1 MNITYD
7 DTRKDLPPE
16 QLRQLFVAVGW
27 SDGTEM
33 PDMIQKGYRIPWVN
47 STVVVSAWDNERLV
61 GAVRALSDTMFRSV
75 IYDLLVSPEYQR
87 NGIGK
92 ELVRRCVARFPN
104 SEWLVATNEKTSCF
118 YEKFGF
124 IKMDQNNGVFL
135 AIPCKLFTVNA

>member
-1 MNITYD
+1 MRITYD

-16 QLRQLFVAVGW
+16 QLHQLFVAVGW
-27 SDGTEM
+27 SDGTET

-75 IYDLLVSPEYQR
+75 IYDLLVSPDHQR

-92 ELVRRCVARFPN
+92 ELVRRCVARFPD
-104 SEWLVATNEKTSCF
+104 SEWLVGTHEKTSGF
-118 YEKFGF
+118 YEKIGF
-124 IKMDQNNGVFL
+124 AKTGQNGSVFL
-135 AIPCKLFTVNA
+135 SIPCKLFTM